1 MKNKTLKDKSCGRDI
16 IDLIFLIKFVER
28 MVGCVFDVRSQKM
41 KNKTLNDKKIKVINA
56 GKELID
62 LVIRL
67 TKKECEDMF
76 LNYEEVEEIR
86 EGERQECKDEF
97 RKKIDE
103 AKFLTKM
110 MKFMIKDK
118 IIGDLK

>member
-1 MKNKTLKDKSCGRDI
+1 
-16 IDLIFLIKFVER
+16 
-28 MVGCVFDVRSQKM
+28 M

-118 IIGDLK
+118 IIGDLE